1 MLESKGLVEVKRK
14 TGAITTPSSAWNP
27 YDPQIITWKL
37 NGPDRIATLLQISQ
51 LRVAIEPTAAWLAA
65 RASTPQD
72 WAELTRASID
82 MVAHSDHA
90 DESDYLQADIRFHR
104 ALLTATG
111 NPMFSALDDLVAAT
125 LQGRTEHELMPTTAN
140 AEALRCHV
148 DVAAFIRKGDGAA
161 ARRAMERIV
170 DEADEAMTGTDSQ
183 HPAPR
188 DQ

>member
-1 MLESKGLVEVKRK
+1 MLESKGLVKVKRK

-37 NGPDRIATLLQISQ
+37 NGPDRIATLHQISQ

-148 DVAAFIRKGDGAA
+148 DVAAFICKGDGAA